1 MFCPTTLRTGML
13 NLVSQ
18 DKPAQQEADFATFWL
33 LYPRRVAK
41 RDAEKA
47 WSKMT
52 PAERFD
58 SVVALV
64 DWIKVWRARGDLE
77 FVPYPATWLNGAR
90 WEDELPTEM
99 SCRPAAQTAFKS
111 RDNEPRGEIPDSVK
125 AAIAKVLKR

>member
-1 MFCPTTLRTGML
+1 ML
-13 NLVSQ
+13 NLV
-18 DKPAQQEADFATFWL
+18 KQEPLTESPQADFATFWL

-58 SVVALV
+58 AVVALA

-90 WEDELPTEM
+90 WEDELPTDFAN
-99 SCRPAAQTAFKS
+99 RPASHAPSSAKPEVS
-111 RDNEPRGEIPDSVK
+111 RGEMPQNVRD
-125 AAIAKVLKR
+125 AIARLKR